1 MGDRIVRALPRVEA
15 RGLTRAQRHGRRC
28 VGCLKLLRGR
38 GQDFAISTEGSVLK
52 ACGKCV
58 PVLYPA

>member
-1 MGDRIVRALPRVEA
+1 VEA

-38 GQDFAISTEGSVLK
+38 GQDFAISTEGSVVK
-52 ACGKCV
+52 CCGRCE